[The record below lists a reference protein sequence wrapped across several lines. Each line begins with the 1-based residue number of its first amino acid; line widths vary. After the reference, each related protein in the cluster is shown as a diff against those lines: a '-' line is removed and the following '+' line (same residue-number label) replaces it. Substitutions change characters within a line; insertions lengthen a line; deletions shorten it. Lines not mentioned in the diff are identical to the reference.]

1 MNFSTNIRREKM
13 SNIEYIMET
22 VRSACS
28 LAMAFKEKGCLKDA
42 RELLDCVAEIEDR
55 ILYLQQMKSI
65 NKEKGNQA

>member
-1 MNFSTNIRREKM
+1 
-13 SNIEYIMET
+13 MET

-55 ILYLQQMKSI
+55 ILYLQQMKSM

>member
-1 MNFSTNIRREKM
+1 MNEIIKPTL
-13 SNIEYIMET
+13 ET

-42 RELLDCVAEIEDR
+42 RELLDCVADIEDR
-55 ILYLQQMKSI
+55 ILYLQQMKSM

>member
-1 MNFSTNIRREKM
+1 M
-13 SNIEYIMET
+13 SNVEYIMGT

-42 RELLDCVAEIEDR
+42 RELLDWVAEIEDPV
-55 ILYLQQMKSI
+55 IYLQQMKSM